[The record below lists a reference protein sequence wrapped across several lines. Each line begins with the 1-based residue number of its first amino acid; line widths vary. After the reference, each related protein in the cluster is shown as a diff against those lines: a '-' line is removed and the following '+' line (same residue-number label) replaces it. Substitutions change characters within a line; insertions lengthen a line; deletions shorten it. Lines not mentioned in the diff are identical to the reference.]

1 MESMLR
7 SLLGVLLLVSAVSA
21 AQFTLEESVEKVK
34 TLAGLNEETMER
46 ASECASRGVAYEM
59 RHLKPAV
66 REVGLVVS
74 GLTARNGCAESA
86 KAAGITM
93 EDIWKA
99 YGH

>member
-21 AQFTLEESVEKVK
+21 AQFSLEESLEKVK

-46 ASECASRGVAYEM
+46 ASECASRAVAHEM

-74 GLTARNGCAESA
+74 GLAARNGCAESA

-93 EDIWKA
+93 EDIWKV